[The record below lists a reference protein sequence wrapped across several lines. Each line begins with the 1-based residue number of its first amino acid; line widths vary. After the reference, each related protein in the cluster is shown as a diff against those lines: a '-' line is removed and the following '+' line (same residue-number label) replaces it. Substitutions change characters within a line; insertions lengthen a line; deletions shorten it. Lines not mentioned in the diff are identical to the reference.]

1 MCLDG
6 VSFVQ
11 ILCTERYRVDW
22 NQTTPPPFAA
32 QTHVVRAEKRE
43 LKDVYVPVPSLCT
56 RPTLPVKTQSKK
68 KPGPE
73 GDAEFD
79 AQTEAVDDWDC
90 RMETLFEWVGMAC
103 LGSQR

>member
-1 MCLDG
+1 M
-6 VSFVQ
+6 Q
-11 ILCTERYRVDW
+11 TLCTERYRVDW

-32 QTHVVRAEKRE
+32 QTHVVRVEKRE
-43 LKDVYVPVPSLCT
+43 LKDIYVPVPSLCT
-56 RPTLPVKTQSKK
+56 RPTPPLKTQSKK
-68 KPGPE
+68 KLGTE

-79 AQTEAVDDWDC
+79 AQTEAVEDWDC